1 MRDIKY
7 FPLNIYNA
15 REEMKMTRAKLAEK
29 IDTSERIIYDYENG
43 IKFPSF
49 ATLTKLAVALNKTLD
64 YFVTK
69 NRKED

>member
-15 REEMKMTRAKLAEK
+15 REEMKMTRATLAEK

-49 ATLTKLAVALNKTLD
+49 VTLTKLAVALNKTLD